1 MTNTVKNTNETP
13 NGLLSNGRGT
23 VLLLLVL
30 VYTFNFLDRQILAIL
45 APDIQKEMNLD
56 DGALGLLLGFPF
68 ALFYAIM
75 GLPVAYIADRK
86 DRTWI
91 MTIALTIWSAMTA
104 ACGFAQNLV
113 QLSIA
118 RMLVGVGEAGGVA
131 PAYSL
136 LSDYF
141 PKEQRARALAIY
153 SFGIPIGSAI
163 GIIFGAVIATL
174 SNWRI
179 AFVVVGLMGVL
190 LAPIFKLLIK
200 EPVRGGYDAPN
211 TGVKNPSISQVIK
224 TLITKPSFWTLAIG
238 ASFSSMMGYGLFAW
252 LPAFFVR
259 SYGDVLPQFMSWVP
273 DFLVPAKAGAKL
285 FAGYYYGS
293 VVLIG
298 GIIGIFLG
306 GIVSD
311 KMGAANKSAY
321 ALVPAIAFTIAI
333 PFFFIGIFTKSLAV
347 TFFVMLIPTALS
359 LVWLGPVLAAFQ
371 HIVKPNM
378 RATASALFLL
388 INNLIGIGLGTYVIG
403 LISKNLAP
411 IYGTESLRYSIMYG
425 TVFYAVAAILMFVS
439 AKLLPK
445 DWEE

>member
-1 MTNTVKNTNETP
+1 MNNISTQKEDA
-13 NGLLSNGRGT
+13 LFANGRGI
-23 VLLLLVL
+23 VLFLLVL

-45 APDIQKEMNLD
+45 APDIQKEMHLD

-68 ALFYAIM
+68 AVFYAVL
-75 GLPVAYIADRK
+75 GLPVAYFADRK

-104 ACGFAQNLV
+104 ACGMAQNIF
-113 QLSIA
+113 QLTIA

-136 LSDYF
+136 ISDYF
-141 PKEQRARALAIY
+141 PQKQRARAMAIY

-179 AFVVVGLMGVL
+179 AFITVGILGVI
-190 LAPIFKLLIK
+190 LAPIFRALIK
-200 EPVRGGYDAPN
+200 EPVRGGHDLNASKTN
-211 TGVKNPSISQVIK
+211 ATIGEVIK
-224 TLITKPSFWTLAIG
+224 VLVTKPSFWTLAIG

-252 LPAFFVR
+252 LPTFFVR
-259 SYGDVLPQFMSWVP
+259 SFGDALPQFMSWMP
-273 DFLVPAKAGAKL
+273 DFLIPANAGAKL
-285 FAGYYYGS
+285 YAGYFYGTI
-293 VVLIG
+293 VLIG

-306 GIVSD
+306 GAISD
-311 KMGAANKSAY
+311 KMGGANKSAY
-321 ALVPAIAFTIAI
+321 ALVPAIAFLICI
-333 PFFFIGIFTKSLAV
+333 PFFFICTFTNSLGLV
-347 TFFVMLIPTALS
+347 FFLMLIPTALS
-359 LVWLGPVLAAFQ
+359 LTWLGPVLAAFQ

-388 INNLIGIGLGTYVIG
+388 INNLIGIGLGTYLIG
-403 LISKNLAP
+403 LISKSLAP
-411 IYGTESLRYSIMYG
+411 IYGNESLRYSIMVG
-425 TVFYAVAAILMFVS
+425 TAFYACASILMFIS
-439 AKLLPK
+439 AKFLPK